1 MEGLQT
7 IDEIDDEITGGQHA
21 LKDLLGVRCKFC
33 FSDCC
38 LRRFND

>member
-21 LKDLLGVRCKFC
+21 LKDILGVKCELY
-33 FSDCC
+33 FSDRCIRD
-38 LRRFND
+38 LNN

>member
-21 LKDLLGVRCKFC
+21 LKDLLGVRCKFS
-33 FSDCC
+33 FSG
-38 LRRFND
+38 